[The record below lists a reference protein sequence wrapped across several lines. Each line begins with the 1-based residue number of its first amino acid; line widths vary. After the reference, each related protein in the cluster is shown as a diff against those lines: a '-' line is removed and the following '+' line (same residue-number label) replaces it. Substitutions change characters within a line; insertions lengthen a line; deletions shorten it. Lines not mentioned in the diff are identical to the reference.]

1 MGEREIY
8 IIRMPEILKYFL
20 LDFNL
25 LSNKVFINSFI
36 EDLMDISRS
45 MMYNTDGV
53 IAVDEV
59 IKDFKSINFNLTPE
73 FIEYLNRIITDV
85 CLELLQTLVVQNIH
99 NRLFY
104 VDVSNT
110 KEIIL
115 FTYDGNIF
123 TTKG

>member
-8 IIRMPEILKYFL
+8 IIKMPELLKYFL

-25 LSNKVFINSFI
+25 LNNRVFVNSFI

-59 IKDFKSINFNLTPE
+59 IKDFKSISFNLTPD
-73 FIEYLNRIITDV
+73 FIEYLNRILTDV

-110 KEIIL
+110 REIVL
-115 FTYDGNIF
+115 LTYDGNMF
-123 TTKG
+123 TKG